1 MAKYQMFAWYDK
13 VDKVYMPDSILL
25 NEFSRPVMRGFLTS
39 FERDRKMRIDE
50 YALVKVGDFD
60 SVTGVVTPLPSP
72 EEIDPYQVLQEQP
85 NTHGDV
91 KPE

>member
-1 MAKYQMFAWYDK
+1 MAKLQIFAWYDK

-25 NEFSRPVMRGFLTS
+25 NEFSRPVKRGFLTS

-50 YALVKVGDFD
+50 YDLVKVGDFD
-60 SVTGVVTPLPSP
+60 SATGVITPLTSP
-72 EEIDPYQVLQEQP
+72 EVQDPYTVMQEVP
-85 NTHGDV
+85 DTKGEV

>member
-1 MAKYQMFAWYDK
+1 MAKYQIFAWYDK
-13 VDKVYMPDSILL
+13 VDKVYMADSILL

-60 SVTGVVTPLPSP
+60 SETGVITPLTAP
-72 EEIDPYQVLQEQP
+72 EEIDPYRVLQDVP
-85 NTHGDV
+85 NTKGDV
-91 KPE
+91 KAE

>member
-39 FERDRKMRIDE
+39 F
-50 YALVKVGDFD
+50 DFSQD
-60 SVTGVVTPLPSP
+60 
-72 EEIDPYQVLQEQP
+72 
-85 NTHGDV
+85 
-91 KPE
+91 